1 MRNVFITKPFN
12 ESLKNYLLNLLT
24 VNNSQQHIRGKEIL
38 EQAIALYF
46 WNLKGTL
53 LYDLSGLFSTRAYIL
68 VSSLPFLIYAAIK
81 LKRRF
86 ISFMLAVVISVSL
99 SDLICYR
106 VLKPA
111 IGRPRPKI
119 ELNIAGRTEP
129 LQKKDYSMPSNHA
142 SNIFAFSIVYILF
155 VRKFWLLLL
164 CNATIVSFSRIVLV
178 KHYPTDILAGI
189 AVGSALGII
198 TVIIIHQAERI
209 RGS

>member
-1 MRNVFITKPFN
+1 M
-12 ESLKNYLLNLLT
+12 
-24 VNNSQQHIRGKEIL
+24 

-53 LYDLSGLFSTRAYIL
+53 LYDLSELFSTRAYIII
-68 VSSLPFLIYAAIK
+68 SSMPFVIYAIIK
-81 LKRRF
+81 LKGRS
-86 ISFMLAVVISVSL
+86 ISFLLAVVISVSL
-99 SDLICYR
+99 SDIICYR
-106 VLKPA
+106 ILKPA

-119 ELNIAGRTEP
+119 ELNIASRTGP

-155 VRKFWLLLL
+155 VRRFWLFVL
-164 CNATIVSFSRIVLV
+164 CNATIVSFSRMVLV

-198 TVIIIHQAERI
+198 TVIIIHQAERL

>member
-1 MRNVFITKPFN
+1 M
-12 ESLKNYLLNLLT
+12 
-24 VNNSQQHIRGKEIL
+24 NNSQQHIRGKEIL

-53 LYDLSGLFSTRAYIL
+53 LYDLSGFFSTRVYIL
-68 VSSLPFLIYAAIK
+68 VSSLPFLAYAAVK
-81 LKRRF
+81 LKGRF
-86 ISFMLAVVISVSL
+86 ISFIIAVVIAVSL

-119 ELNIAGRTEP
+119 ELNTGRTAP

-164 CNATIVSFSRIVLV
+164 CNAAIVSFSRIVLV

-198 TVIIIHQAERI
+198 TVIIVHKAER
-209 RGS
+209 SWKAPPT